1 VVREHGAEYA
11 MAMLD
16 GGCNTVDAGA
26 DLDVLPSVLLEQQVG
41 LEVECRDETNSCGFD
56 NRWGEEEGRSSGW

>member
-41 LEVECRDETNSCGFD
+41 LEVERRDETNSCGFD